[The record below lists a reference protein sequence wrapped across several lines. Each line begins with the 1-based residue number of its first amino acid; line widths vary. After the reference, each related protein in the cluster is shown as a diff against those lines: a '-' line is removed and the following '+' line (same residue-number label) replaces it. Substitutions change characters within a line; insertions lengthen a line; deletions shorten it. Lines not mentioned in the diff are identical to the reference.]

1 MSTIAA
7 AGVEVPD
14 EVPEGGGSMIR
25 AAAERYDSSTR
36 TIKRWRSIGKTAG
49 DPCPLDEPE
58 RMLGW
63 WARNMSQK
71 APDGINL
78 AVIGER
84 KKPVVKPVKVEA
96 ASVVEPVPMPA
107 DDDLGEVGL
116 SAELGRLEILAAVL
130 AKKAHEPG
138 QTKPYLDTL
147 ARMGTISEKL
157 RTEAE
162 RIGKLKP
169 TEMVEDALRG
179 YHAGIE
185 REFRGQY
192 RAMCELMQL
201 VPTTAREEQW
211 NEICDR
217 LFERMGEE
225 VLR

>member
-1 MSTIAA
+1 M
-7 AGVEVPD
+7 PD
-14 EVPEGGGSMIR
+14 EVPEGGGSIIR

-78 AVIGER
+78 AVIGAR
-84 KKPVVKPVKVEA
+84 KRPAVAKAVKV
-96 ASVVEPVPMPA
+96 PVSAMARAEELPLPA

>member
-1 MSTIAA
+1 
-7 AGVEVPD
+7 
-14 EVPEGGGSMIR
+14 MIR
-25 AAAERYDSSTR
+25 AAAVRYDSSTR
-36 TIKRWRSIGKTAG
+36 TIKRWRSIGKAAG
-49 DPCPLDEPE
+49 DPCPLEEPE

-84 KKPVVKPVKVEA
+84 KKPAVAKPVKAAVPSAPPVEEA
-96 ASVVEPVPMPA
+96 VPLPA
-107 DDDLGEVGL
+107 DEDLGEVGL

-169 TEMVEDALRG
+169 TEMVEDAIRG

-192 RAMCELMQL
+192 RAMCDLMQL
-201 VPTTAREEQW
+201 VPTAAREEQW

>member
-1 MSTIAA
+1 
-7 AGVEVPD
+7 
-14 EVPEGGGSMIR
+14 
-25 AAAERYDSSTR
+25 
-36 TIKRWRSIGKTAG
+36 
-49 DPCPLDEPE
+49 
-58 RMLGW
+58 MLGW

-78 AVIGER
+78 AVIGAR
-84 KKPVVKPVKVEA
+84 KKPVVKPVKVAAVPVEEA
-96 ASVVEPVPMPA
+96 VPVPA
-107 DDDLGEVGL
+107 DEDFGEVGL

-162 RIGKLKP
+162 RLGKLKP
-169 TEMVEDALRG
+169 AEMVEDALRG
-179 YHAGIE
+179 FHAGIE

-192 RAMCELMQL
+192 RAMCELMEL
-201 VPTTAREEQW
+201 VPTTGREEQW

>member
-1 MSTIAA
+1 
-7 AGVEVPD
+7 
-14 EVPEGGGSMIR
+14 MIR
-25 AAAERYDSSTR
+25 AAAARYDSSTR
-36 TIKRWRSIGKTAG
+36 TIKRWRSIGKAAG
-49 DPCPLDEPE
+49 DPCPLEEPE
-58 RMLGW
+58 RMLAW
-63 WARNMSQK
+63 WSRNMSQK

-78 AVIGER
+78 AVIGAR
-84 KKPVVKPVKVEA
+84 KRPAVAKPVKVA
-96 ASVVEPVPMPA
+96 APAAVPVDEVVPMPA
-107 DDDLGEVGL
+107 DNDLGEVGL